1 MNTLLTIL
9 VPALAALLA
18 TMWFQP
24 HILNVAKEKNIV
36 DNPNARKL
44 QRIPIPVMGGVV
56 VVFGILVGIMT
67 YSLFNNINNMLAVV
81 AAVLVIMFVGLV
93 DDIRGLSPRIR
104 FIIEIL
110 LVLYLVYITGN
121 QIDNFHGLW
130 GIETLSSWIAVPLTV
145 FACVGII
152 NAVNLIDGVDGYSSG
167 YCIMASIYFGYSFF
181 KLGNMMMVALAAI
194 IVASL
199 LPFFFCNVFGKHSK
213 MFIGDAGTLSM
224 GVLIS
229 TFVTNML
236 TASTETAHI
245 ADNLGLIPLSLAIMC
260 VPIFDTLR
268 VMGSRI
274 LRGTSPFHPDKT
286 HLHHAFIDL
295 GFSHIGTTFSILCLN
310 TFVVIC
316 WLVAYKLGVSI
327 NVQLY
332 IVIALSVLI
341 TFGLYGF
348 IQYHIKNNTHTLKVL
363 KVVGRYTHIERKG
376 IWSKMQ
382 KWFDRNSTPKEEEEQ
397 HEKVA

>member
-1 MNTLLTIL
+1 MDTLLTIL

-67 YSLFNNINNMLAVV
+67 YSLFDNINNMLAVV

-130 GIETLSSWIAVPLTV
+130 GIETLSRWIAVPLTV

-199 LPFFFCNVFGKHSK
+199 LPFFFCNVFGKQSK

-229 TFVTNML
+229 TFVRNML

-332 IVIALSVLI
+332 IVIALSLLI

-348 IQYHIKNNTHTLKVL
+348 IQHHIKNNTHTLIVL
-363 KVVGRYTHIERKG
+363 KVIGRHTHIERKG

-382 KWFDRNSTPKEEEEQ
+382 KWLDRNSTPKEEETKEN
-397 HEKVA
+397 AA